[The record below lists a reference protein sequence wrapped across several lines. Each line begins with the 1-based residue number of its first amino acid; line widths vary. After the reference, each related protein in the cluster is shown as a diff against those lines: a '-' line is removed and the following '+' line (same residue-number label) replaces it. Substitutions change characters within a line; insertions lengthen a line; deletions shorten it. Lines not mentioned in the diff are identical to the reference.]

1 MLTHH
6 ARERCAHVIALTDSM
21 ASPLAG
27 PAHDVLIAP
36 AARPVLVIEALVASL
51 MISSE
56 GHVQHGWPSDRS
68 HFELPV
74 HPEKSTGRTQPLA
87 ATQLAVWLLCRRP
100 PRNLAL
106 V

>member
-1 MLTHH
+1 MISISFPRYVKDAVWLTHH
-6 ARERCAHVIALTDSM
+6 ARERCAHVTALTDSM

-56 GHVQHGWPSDRS
+56 GHVQQAGRLTEAISDYLYTPKKVPGGRS
-68 HFELPV
+68 L
-74 HPEKSTGRTQPLA
+74 
-87 ATQLAVWLLCRRP
+87 
-100 PRNLAL
+100 
-106 V
+106 